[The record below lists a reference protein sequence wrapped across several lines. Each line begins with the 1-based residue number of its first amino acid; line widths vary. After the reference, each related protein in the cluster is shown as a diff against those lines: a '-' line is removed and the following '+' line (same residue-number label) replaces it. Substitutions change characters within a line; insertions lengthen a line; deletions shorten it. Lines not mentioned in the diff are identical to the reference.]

1 VGSPPAQQCVS
12 EYESVFQI
20 VVRTRLEATL
30 TELRHVFVIVI
41 LATGARV
48 ESFPSE
54 ISHHVHAVIEL
65 IETIC
70 HPQRAAEP
78 QLLRAL

>member
-1 VGSPPAQQCVS
+1 
-12 EYESVFQI
+12 
-20 VVRTRLEATL
+20 L